1 MIIIRIKKVIPLNLV
16 LDGNKRIC
24 NLLFELL
31 FSSRAATQFR
41 PPVTLVNVELNGLI
55 SKD

>member
-1 MIIIRIKKVIPLNLV
+1 MIIRIKKVIPLNLG

-31 FSSRAATQFR
+31 YSFRATIQFR